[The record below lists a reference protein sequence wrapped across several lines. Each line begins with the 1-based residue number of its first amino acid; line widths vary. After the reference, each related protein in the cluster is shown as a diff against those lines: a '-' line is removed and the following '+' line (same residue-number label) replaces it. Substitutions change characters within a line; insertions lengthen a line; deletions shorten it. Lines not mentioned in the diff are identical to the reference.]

1 MKEISSQDVQPR
13 EVDPFAQSPLGNE
26 AVQQS
31 EEISE
36 TRKFG
41 ENLFAQSP
49 LGREAE
55 QGEGR
60 ECLTEDINVRCTEG
74 GGSYRAVLK
83 YVRENH
89 LEDREVHHMPADS
102 ISSLERMDGP
112 CIEMDAKDHHK
123 TASYGSSRDAKD
135 YRAAQKAL
143 IENGDFEGAMKMD
156 IEDIKEKFGSKY
168 DHQIAEMLEY
178 TSKIKEAGEI

>member
-102 ISSLERMDGP
+102 ISNLERDDGP
-112 CIEMDAKDHHK
+112 AIKMEKEDHRQ
-123 TASYGSSRDAKD
+123 TASCGNSREARE
-135 YRAAQKAL
+135 YREKQK
-143 IENGDFEGAMKMD
+143 
-156 IEDIKEKFGSKY
+156 
-168 DHQIAEMLEY
+168 
-178 TSKIKEAGEI
+178 